1 MPDLARLSP
10 KGLRTRAGVLDST
23 EELMLEDGYA
33 AVTYRIVAAR
43 AGVTYANVQYYFPTI
58 DELFLEL
65 LRERTRGIVQRLEE
79 LTDADQPLR
88 AVWNYASES
97 RGSALLM
104 EFLAL
109 GNHRKAIR
117 DELGEG
123 GERVRQAQTRFVA
136 KKLKEYGVDTRKYPP
151 SAVVFLMTAT
161 ARMRHVEEA
170 VGTHTG
176 HAEAVRLVERFLDEF
191 EPRRRRASRRRKA
204 S

>member
-1 MPDLARLSP
+1 MPDPARLSP
-10 KGLRTRAGVLDST
+10 KGLRTRAAVLDST

-33 AVTYRIVAAR
+33 AVTYRNVAAR
-43 AGVTYANVQYYFPTI
+43 AGITPANVQYYFPTI
-58 DELFLEL
+58 DDLFLDL
-65 LRERTRGIVQRLEE
+65 LRERTQGIVERLGE

-88 AVWNYASES
+88 AVWTYVSEP

-123 GERVRQAQTRFVA
+123 GERVRRAQTRVVA
-136 KKLKEYGVDTRKYPP
+136 RKLREYGVDTQGFPA

-161 ARMRHVEEA
+161 ARMCHVEEA
-170 VGTHTG
+170 VGTRTG
-176 HAEAVRLVERFLDEF
+176 HVEAVRLVERLLDEF
-191 EPRRRRASRRRKA
+191 EPRRGRTGRRRKA